1 MRAFNAVINALFPN
15 KCVSCGALINDGDY
29 LCEYCFEMIEPVDL
43 LKICTHC
50 GLAKKNCQCKSRVF
64 HFGGSIAP
72 FENKGAAQ
80 QAMYRYK
87 FKRTPSGAKFFAK
100 EMAKA
105 VRTVYNDIAFD
116 GIVYVPMH
124 PLKQLRRGFNQSQQL
139 ANELSKIL
147 GLKVYDGLLSCKYRR
162 KSQHN
167 MPIKERFKNIKGMYS
182 TNYKITGKTV
192 LLVDDIKTTGASFD
206 ECAKQLLLAGADNV
220 YCVSGLITVAEKG
233 KKKNGN

>member
-1 MRAFNAVINALFPN
+1 MKAFKTVVNALFPN
-15 KCVSCGALINDGDY
+15 KCVSCGCIIDEGEH
-29 LCEYCFEMIEPVDL
+29 LCEYCLEMMEPVDL
-43 LKICTHC
+43 FKICRRC
-50 GLAKKNCQCKSRVF
+50 GLSKKNCQCKSRVF

-72 FENKGAAQ
+72 FENKDLAQ

-87 FKRTPSGAKFFAK
+87 FKRTPTGAKFFAK

-105 VRTVYNDIAFD
+105 VKTVYNDIAFD
-116 GIVYVPMH
+116 GIVYVPMN
-124 PLKQLRRGFNQSQQL
+124 PLKQLRRGFNQSEQL
-139 ANELSKIL
+139 AAELSKIL
-147 GLKVYDGLLSCKYRR
+147 NLRVYDRLLSCKYRN

-167 MPIKERFKNIKGMYS
+167 MLIKERFKNIKGMYS

-220 YCVSGLITVAEKG
+220 YCISGLITVAEKG
-233 KKKNGN
+233 KTKNGN